1 MSNSETYGSICALE
15 RHSSWKHLTK
25 MGTEERL
32 FLRSWQ
38 QNFLLRRSCGCHCC
52 CYITLSLGRSHLG
65 GNFMAIF
72 SRKGAL
78 FWSPPHLLHPS
89 VMFSG
94 CRESRFSSVTLYS
107 KALNISTPSLGGCR
121 NVLPSDFGGR
131 CGSNF
136 QANLAECTP
145 SSSSASR
152 ANTSISKIITS
163 SSFGCLYFLSSE

>member
-1 MSNSETYGSICALE
+1 MSNSETFESICAVE
-15 RHSSWKHLTK
+15 RHSWKHLTK

-38 QNFLLRRSCGCHCC
+38 QNSLLRSCGCHCC

-94 CRESRFSSVTLYS
+94 CRESRFSSVMLYS
-107 KALNISTPSLGGCR
+107 KALNISTPWVVVAMFFPQILAGVVGAISR
-121 NVLPSDFGGR
+121 PIWHNVRRARAQPRVRTLP
-131 CGSNF
+131 
-136 QANLAECTP
+136 LAK
-145 SSSSASR
+145 SSPAAHS
-152 ANTSISKIITS
+152 TVFTS
-163 SSFGCLYFLSSE
+163 SLVSN